1 MPDLLENAVDKCLKG
16 SKNGSVVCLPGDRKR
31 MPSREREP
39 APGAR
44 PRGPFPRGVPPEWT
58 ANEEFEAALACKQ
71 ATVIGSNSGRVYTGT
86 SLFCLAPGNQPRKT
100 AIRIV
105 ESRPF
110 DPIILLTIAVR
121 CLSVESTCTA
131 LVGGLCTAYGM
142 CMCTTCCCLGTALK
156 PRPFA
161 HGRPGCQPSSSCR
174 LTRAPASHNGV
185 HRAWAFRRVPPTPC
199 PLQANCAT
207 MAWES
212 PLDEMLH
219 PEGTWKSSFIGV
231 CEWAYLGI
239 FTFELLTKVLA
250 YGFLWNREAYLRDA
264 WCQLD
269 FVVVTLAWRRVDT
282 PPIHS
287 AMIAPATHPVAPPA
301 CSMGGCRA
309 GPPAQAAVTASW
321 NAAARARL
329 RLHTI
334 KSS

>member
-1 MPDLLENAVDKCLKG
+1 M
-16 SKNGSVVCLPGDRKR
+16 
-31 MPSREREP
+31 
-39 APGAR
+39 
-44 PRGPFPRGVPPEWT
+44 
-58 ANEEFEAALACKQ
+58 ALAL
-71 ATVIGSNSGRVYTGT
+71 A
-86 SLFCLAPGNQPRKT
+86 SLLRLAGQTPAWAGAWKAPSALWTPQ
-100 AIRIV
+100 V
-105 ESRPF
+105 ELQWF
-110 DPIILLTIAVR
+110 DAIILLTI
-121 CLSVESTCTA
+121 
-131 LVGGLCTAYGM
+131 G
-142 CMCTTCCCLGTALK
+142 
-156 PRPFA
+156 
-161 HGRPGCQPSSSCR
+161 
-174 LTRAPASHNGV
+174 
-185 HRAWAFRRVPPTPC
+185 
-199 PLQANCAT
+199 ANCAT

-250 YGFLWNREAYLRDA
+250 YGFLWHREAYLRDA